1 MSVDRFCKDCGLSID
16 GEALF
21 CEFCLE
27 RRRRENAA
35 RFAAKSKG
43 VQVKRRAPV
52 VGGWRG
58 RPCGGGRGVAL
69 EDREDIFGNAYAV
82 PVAADPAERAERSIE
97 AEDMAAGNPGDDMA
111 EGEPCSS

>member
-1 MSVDRFCKDCGLSID
+1 MVYSVRLCRDCGLVID
-16 GEALF
+16 REAQY
-21 CEFCLE
+21 CEFCLA
-27 RRRRENAA
+27 RRKREK
-35 RFAAKSKG
+35 AAKSKG

-69 EDREDIFGNAYAV
+69 EDREDIFGNEYAV

-97 AEDMAAGNPGDDMA
+97 AEDMAAGNPGD
-111 EGEPCSS
+111 EIEE